1 MSLLVHIISII
12 LYAVFLYNTTADLS
26 LSIGGLSL
34 SSDGTIWYN
43 QTTFHKEVMSC
54 EN

>member
-1 MSLLVHIISII
+1 MSLLVHIISIV

-26 LSIGGLSL
+26 LSIGG
-34 SSDGTIWYN
+34 TIWYN